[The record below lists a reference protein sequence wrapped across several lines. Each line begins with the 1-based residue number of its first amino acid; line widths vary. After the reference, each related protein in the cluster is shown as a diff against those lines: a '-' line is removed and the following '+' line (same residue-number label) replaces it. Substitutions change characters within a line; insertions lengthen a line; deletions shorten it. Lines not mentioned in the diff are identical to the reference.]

1 MSRIPLRWIAIGV
14 FILSSS
20 LNYLDRQ
27 LLAALAPTVRGEFQ
41 LSNEQYGLVISSF
54 SLVYATV
61 APAAGWF
68 IDRVGLNL
76 GAGIPVALWSMA
88 GAATAWT
95 RSFSGLLACRTVLGA
110 AEAAGIPATGKA
122 NATYLEPRELALGT
136 AFNQVGI
143 TLGSVAAPLIVTLMQ
158 PRYGWRSPFAL
169 CGALGFLWIPL
180 WLFTAKRVPAR
191 PSDGNPSRTGG
202 GTLLRDRRFWGL
214 ALANAFVMTLYAL
227 WSNWTTLY
235 FVQERHMTQ
244 DQANR
249 EFAWIPAVFA
259 TAGGFFGGVV
269 TYRWIRAGMNVLRAR
284 MRICWISAV
293 ILLFTAAVP
302 LMPYPAL
309 AAVYGG
315 CTHPG
320 RAQTAHDGADHD
332 GKYHRPARVLPAGQ
346 NPQLLGTYGRKNSQT
361 DDNLAEAKNI
371 PADHSARKSFHP
383 DREQQYI
390 ADCSDGETDQQ
401 LVNGSYPVKP
411 MRGFDIFGH
420 TC

>member
-1 MSRIPLRWIAIGV
+1 MSRFPLRWVAVGV
-14 FILSSS
+14 FVLSSS

-27 LLAALAPTVRGEFQ
+27 LLAALAPTMRGEFQ
-41 LSNEQYGLVISSF
+41 LTNEQYGLVISSF
-54 SLVYATV
+54 AIVYALV

-76 GAGIPVALWSMA
+76 GAGISVALWSLA

-143 TLGSVAAPLIVTLMQ
+143 TLGSVAAPLIVTFMQ
-158 PRYGWRSPFAL
+158 PRYGWRSAFAL

-180 WLFTAKRVPAR
+180 WLLTARSVPAKRPSVSPA
-191 PSDGNPSRTGG
+191 GNGG
-202 GTLLRDRRFWGL
+202 GSLLYDRRFWGL
-214 ALANAFVMTLYAL
+214 AIANAFVMTLYAL

-259 TAGGFFGGVV
+259 TAGGFFGGVLS
-269 TYRWIRAGMNVLRAR
+269 YRWIRAGMNVLRAR

-293 ILLFTAAVP
+293 ILLATAAVP

-309 AAVYGG
+309 AAAAISLSFFWTLAISTNMYALPIDLFG
-315 CTHPG
+315 
-320 RAQTAHDGADHD
+320 
-332 GKYHRPARVLPAGQ
+332 PARAGLGVAALTSSFGLMTAFLS
-346 NPQLLGTYGRKNSQT
+346 PWIGGMVDRVGFSPVCVALSITPLLGIGILRWTL
-361 DDNLAEAKNI
+361 DA
-371 PADHSARKSFHP
+371 H
-383 DREQQYI
+383 
-390 ADCSDGETDQQ
+390 
-401 LVNGSYPVKP
+401 
-411 MRGFDIFGH
+411 
-420 TC
+420 

>member
-1 MSRIPLRWIAIGV
+1 MSRSLRWIPLRWIAVGV
-14 FILSSS
+14 FVLSSS

-54 SLVYATV
+54 AIVYAVV

-76 GAGIPVALWSMA
+76 GAGIAVALWSLA
-88 GAATAWT
+88 GSATAWT

-143 TLGSVAAPLIVTLMQ
+143 TLGSVAAPLIVVLMQ
-158 PRYGWRSPFAL
+158 PVSFLGDGDPRSRCAERSDS
-169 CGALGFLWIPL
+169 CGSRCGGSRPNACPRQLSES
-180 WLFTAKRVPAR
+180 PAR
-191 PSDGNPSRTGG
+191 QGG
-202 GTLLRDRRFWGL
+202 GYLLRDRRFWGL
-214 ALANAFVMTLYAL
+214 AIANAFVMTLYAL

-259 TAGGFFGGVV
+259 TAGGFFGGVLS
-269 TYRWIRAGMNVLRAR
+269 YRWIRAGMNVLRAR

-293 ILLFTAAVP
+293 ILLATAAVP
-302 LMPYPAL
+302 LMPHPAL
-309 AAVYGG
+309 AAAAISLSFFWTLAISTNVYALPIDLFGPAHAG
-315 CTHPG
+315 LGVAALTSSFG
-320 RAQTAHDGADHD
+320 LMTAFLSPWIGSVVD
-332 GKYHRPARVLPAGQ
+332 RVGFSPVCVVLSIMP
-346 NPQLLGTYGRKNSQT
+346 LLGVAILRWTLS
-361 DDNLAEAKNI
+361 AK
-371 PADHSARKSFHP
+371 
-383 DREQQYI
+383 
-390 ADCSDGETDQQ
+390 
-401 LVNGSYPVKP
+401 
-411 MRGFDIFGH
+411 
-420 TC
+420 

>member
-1 MSRIPLRWIAIGV
+1 MPRIPLRWIAVSV
-14 FILSSS
+14 FVLSSS

-54 SLVYATV
+54 SLVYAAI

-68 IDRVGLNL
+68 IDRVGLNF
-76 GAGIPVALWSMA
+76 GAGIAVALWSLA
-88 GAATAWT
+88 GSATAWT

-158 PRYGWRSPFAL
+158 RRYGWRSTFAL

-180 WLFTAKRVPAR
+180 WLFTSKRVPPVAAKSPIR
-191 PSDGNPSRTGG
+191 KDGRE
-202 GTLLRDRRFWGL
+202 LLRDPRFWGL
-214 ALANAFVMTLYAL
+214 AVANAFVMTLYAL

-259 TAGGFFGGVV
+259 TAGGFFGGVMS
-269 TYRWIRAGMNVLRAR
+269 YRWIHAGMNVLRAR
-284 MRICWISAV
+284 LRICWISAV
-293 ILLFTAAVP
+293 ILLATAAVP

-309 AAVYGG
+309 AAAAISLSFFWTLAISTNVYALPIDLFGPAHAGLGVAALTSSFGLMTAFLSPWIGG
-315 CTHPG
+315 VV
-320 RAQTAHDGADHD
+320 D
-332 GKYHRPARVLPAGQ
+332 RVGFSPVCAVLAVMPV
-346 NPQLLGTYGRKNSQT
+346 LGVAILQWTLN
-361 DDNLAEAKNI
+361 AK
-371 PADHSARKSFHP
+371 
-383 DREQQYI
+383 
-390 ADCSDGETDQQ
+390 
-401 LVNGSYPVKP
+401 
-411 MRGFDIFGH
+411 
-420 TC
+420 

>member
-1 MSRIPLRWIAIGV
+1 MLRIPWRWIAIGV
-14 FILSSS
+14 FVLSSS

-41 LSNEQYGLVISSF
+41 LNNQQYGLIVSAF
-54 SLVYATV
+54 SMVYAVV

-76 GAGIPVALWSMA
+76 GAGISVALWSLA
-88 GAATAWT
+88 GSATAFT
-95 RSFSGLLACRTVLGA
+95 RSFAGLVACRTVLGA

-143 TLGSVAAPLIVTLMQ
+143 TLGSVAAPLLVTFMQ
-158 PRYGWRSPFAL
+158 PRYGWRSTFAL

-180 WLFTAKRVPAR
+180 WLVTSRRVPAR
-191 PSDGNPSRTGG
+191 LPETSPGSKGV

-244 DQANR
+244 AQANR

-259 TAGGFFGGVV
+259 TAGGFFGGVLS
-269 TYRWIRAGMNVLRAR
+269 YRWIRAGMNVLRAR

-293 ILLFTAAVP
+293 ILLATAAVP
-302 LMPYPAL
+302 LMPQPAL
-309 AAVYGG
+309 AAAAISLSFFWTLAISTNVYALPIDLFGPAHAG
-315 CTHPG
+315 LGVAALTCSFGLMTAFLSPWIG
-320 RAQTAHDGADHD
+320 SVVDRVGFTPVCVALSIMPLIGISILKWTLRA
-332 GKYHRPARVLPAGQ
+332 K
-346 NPQLLGTYGRKNSQT
+346 
-361 DDNLAEAKNI
+361 
-371 PADHSARKSFHP
+371 
-383 DREQQYI
+383 
-390 ADCSDGETDQQ
+390 
-401 LVNGSYPVKP
+401 
-411 MRGFDIFGH
+411 
-420 TC
+420 

>member
-1 MSRIPLRWIAIGV
+1 MLRIPWRWIAIGV
-14 FILSSS
+14 FVLSSS

-54 SLVYATV
+54 SMVYAVV

-76 GAGIPVALWSMA
+76 GAGISVALWSLA
-88 GAATAWT
+88 GSATAFT
-95 RSFSGLLACRTVLGA
+95 RSFAGLLACRTVLGA

-143 TLGSVAAPLIVTLMQ
+143 TLGSVAAPLLVTFMQ
-158 PRYGWRSPFAL
+158 PRYGWRSTFAL

-180 WLFTAKRVPAR
+180 WLVTSRRVPAR
-191 PSDGNPSRTGG
+191 LPETSPTSKGV

-244 DQANR
+244 AQANR

-259 TAGGFFGGVV
+259 TAGGFFGGVLS
-269 TYRWIRAGMNVLRAR
+269 YRWIRAGMNVLRAR

-293 ILLFTAAVP
+293 ILLATAAVP
-302 LMPYPAL
+302 LMPHPAL
-309 AAVYGG
+309 AAAAISLSFFWTLAISTNVYALPIDLFG
-315 CTHPG
+315 
-320 RAQTAHDGADHD
+320 
-332 GKYHRPARVLPAGQ
+332 PARAG
-346 NPQLLGTYGRKNSQT
+346 LGVAALTCSFGLMTAFLSPWIGSVVDRVGFTPVCVTLSVMPLIGISILKWTLN
-361 DDNLAEAKNI
+361 AK
-371 PADHSARKSFHP
+371 
-383 DREQQYI
+383 
-390 ADCSDGETDQQ
+390 
-401 LVNGSYPVKP
+401 
-411 MRGFDIFGH
+411 
-420 TC
+420 